1 MGGSVA
7 PALRRPTQ
15 TKDLPPK
22 SKTCFLFNSGG
33 PGRTSAVHLSILVGT
48 VITPLFACHL
58 YLPLQREPSLRLPT
72 ALSVSRLLRWPC
84 RVAVPAAVAAV
95 GGARLGA
102 RGGQRKHGKSGA
114 GFTRGALQPVARPR
128 ILASARVRPTRKR
141 SRGCAEPPPLR
152 CSFTCT
158 AQ

>member
-1 MGGSVA
+1 MGHGPRYCWPASVNCDLDIT
-7 PALRRPTQ
+7 PLSGAL
-15 TKDLPPK
+15 
-22 SKTCFLFNSGG
+22 SG
-33 PGRTSAVHLSILVGT
+33 PFVHGLVCT
-48 VITPLFACHL
+48 VITQLFACYL
-58 YLPLQREPSLRLPT
+58 YFPLQREPSLRLPT

-95 GGARLGA
+95 GGARLGV

-114 GFTRGALQPVARPR
+114 GLTRGALQPVARPR

-141 SRGCAEPPPLR
+141 SRGCAETPPLR

-158 AQ
+158 GVWVFV